1 MDAFYHAASQLPGA
15 VSQAL
20 MRIPP
25 RWAGDITE
33 IRLRSGRPVSL
44 STPSGARFVSI
55 DGGWREK
62 PDTGVLS
69 TPHALVQNCF
79 QAICGYS
86 VHSFADCIANG
97 FVPLPGGHRAG
108 VCGTAFVDGSGP
120 FTLKNITSIN
130 LRVARTGLC
139 ACDAVLR
146 PLLCAPGVGLLIAG
160 APGSGKTTLLRAV
173 LAELSA
179 AGRKT
184 AVVDERFEIAPVEQS
199 GFCTRL
205 PQHCDVL
212 SGYPKHIGMQHAL
225 RALAPDVI
233 VCDEVGA
240 MEDIAAITQAA
251 NAGVGL
257 VVTIH
262 APDAETLRRRPQYTA
277 LLQTGAFRH
286 VAFLKGK
293 ETPGRISEVVDAG
306 TVF

>member
-108 VCGTAFVDGSGP
+108 VCGTAFVDGSGT

-160 APGSGKTTLLRAV
+160 APGSGKTTLLRD
-173 LAELSA
+173 LIRQLSDRF
-179 AGRKT
+179 GWRIC
-184 AVVDERFEIAPVEQS
+184 VVDERLELAACAS
-199 GFCTRL
+199 GVPQFRL
-205 PQHCDVL
+205 GAHTDVL
-212 SGYPKHIGMQHAL
+212 SGAPKAAGIELLL
-225 RALAPDVI
+225 RTMNPEWIAV
-233 VCDEVGA
+233 DEITA
-240 MEDIAAITQAA
+240 EADIAAIRRASYCGVRFLATAHAA
-251 NAGVGL
+251 
-257 VVTIH
+257 
-262 APDAETLRRRPQYTA
+262 DRRELESRPLYRA
-277 LLQTGAFRH
+277 LLEDGFFRMA
-286 VAFLKGK
+286 AFLL
-293 ETPGRISEVVDAG
+293 PDRSVRIERGLDHA
-306 TVF
+306 

>member
-69 TPHALVQNCF
+69 TPHTLVQNCF

-108 VCGTAFVDGSGP
+108 VCGTAFVDGSGT

-173 LAELSA
+173 LAE
-179 AGRKT
+179 KQ
-184 AVVDERFEIAPVEQS
+184 P
-199 GFCTRL
+199 
-205 PQHCDVL
+205 
-212 SGYPKHIGMQHAL
+212 
-225 RALAPDVI
+225 
-233 VCDEVGA
+233 
-240 MEDIAAITQAA
+240 
-251 NAGVGL
+251 
-257 VVTIH
+257 
-262 APDAETLRRRPQYTA
+262 
-277 LLQTGAFRH
+277 
-286 VAFLKGK
+286 
-293 ETPGRISEVVDAG
+293 
-306 TVF
+306 

>member
-97 FVPLPGGHRAG
+97 FVPLPGGHL
-108 VCGTAFVDGSGP
+108 S
-120 FTLKNITSIN
+120 
-130 LRVARTGLC
+130 
-139 ACDAVLR
+139 
-146 PLLCAPGVGLLIAG
+146 LI
-160 APGSGKTTLLRAV
+160 
-173 LAELSA
+173 
-179 AGRKT
+179 
-184 AVVDERFEIAPVEQS
+184 
-199 GFCTRL
+199 
-205 PQHCDVL
+205 
-212 SGYPKHIGMQHAL
+212 HI
-225 RALAPDVI
+225 
-233 VCDEVGA
+233 
-240 MEDIAAITQAA
+240 
-251 NAGVGL
+251 
-257 VVTIH
+257 
-262 APDAETLRRRPQYTA
+262 
-277 LLQTGAFRH
+277 
-286 VAFLKGK
+286 
-293 ETPGRISEVVDAG
+293 
-306 TVF
+306 

>member
-97 FVPLPGGHRAG
+97 FVPLPGGHRAD
-108 VCGTAFVDGSGP
+108 VCGTAFVDGSGT

-173 LAELSA
+173 LAKSPLWSSPASARGCLS
-179 AGRKT
+179 T
-184 AVVDERFEIAPVEQS
+184 ATCFRDTPNTSVCSMRCAHLHRTLSCV
-199 GFCTRL
+199 TRL
-205 PQHCDVL
+205 EQWKI
-212 SGYPKHIGMQHAL
+212 SRRSRRRQ
-225 RALAPDVI
+225 
-233 VCDEVGA
+233 
-240 MEDIAAITQAA
+240 TQAS
-251 NAGVGL
+251 GL
-257 VVTIH
+257 W
-262 APDAETLRRRPQYTA
+262 
-277 LLQTGAFRH
+277 
-286 VAFLKGK
+286 
-293 ETPGRISEVVDAG
+293 
-306 TVF
+306 

>member
-108 VCGTAFVDGSGP
+108 VCGTAFVDGNGT
-120 FTLKNITSIN
+120 FTLKNITS
-130 LRVARTGLC
+130 
-139 ACDAVLR
+139 
-146 PLLCAPGVGLLIAG
+146 
-160 APGSGKTTLLRAV
+160 
-173 LAELSA
+173 
-179 AGRKT
+179 
-184 AVVDERFEIAPVEQS
+184 F
-199 GFCTRL
+199 
-205 PQHCDVL
+205 
-212 SGYPKHIGMQHAL
+212 M
-225 RALAPDVI
+225 
-233 VCDEVGA
+233 
-240 MEDIAAITQAA
+240 
-251 NAGVGL
+251 
-257 VVTIH
+257 
-262 APDAETLRRRPQYTA
+262 
-277 LLQTGAFRH
+277 
-286 VAFLKGK
+286 
-293 ETPGRISEVVDAG
+293 
-306 TVF
+306 

>member
-108 VCGTAFVDGSGP
+108 VCGTAFVDGSGT

-160 APGSGKTTLLRAV
+160 APGSGKTTLLNILDAASRRA
-173 LAELSA
+173 
-179 AGRKT
+179 G
-184 AVVDERFEIAPVEQS
+184 
-199 GFCTRL
+199 
-205 PQHCDVL
+205 
-212 SGYPKHIGMQHAL
+212 
-225 RALAPDVI
+225 
-233 VCDEVGA
+233 
-240 MEDIAAITQAA
+240 
-251 NAGVGL
+251 
-257 VVTIH
+257 
-262 APDAETLRRRPQYTA
+262 
-277 LLQTGAFRH
+277 GAFRGGPKNSRSGR
-286 VAFLKGK
+286 AFRNRPCGAVRLLHAAASALRRAFGIPQ
-293 ETPGRISEVVDAG
+293 THRYAACAARTCTGRYRV
-306 TVF
+306 

>member
-108 VCGTAFVDGSGP
+108 VCGTAF
-120 FTLKNITSIN
+120 
-130 LRVARTGLC
+130 
-139 ACDAVLR
+139 
-146 PLLCAPGVGLLIAG
+146 
-160 APGSGKTTLLRAV
+160 
-173 LAELSA
+173 
-179 AGRKT
+179 
-184 AVVDERFEIAPVEQS
+184 
-199 GFCTRL
+199 
-205 PQHCDVL
+205 
-212 SGYPKHIGMQHAL
+212 
-225 RALAPDVI
+225 
-233 VCDEVGA
+233 
-240 MEDIAAITQAA
+240 
-251 NAGVGL
+251 
-257 VVTIH
+257 
-262 APDAETLRRRPQYTA
+262 
-277 LLQTGAFRH
+277 
-286 VAFLKGK
+286 
-293 ETPGRISEVVDAG
+293 
-306 TVF
+306 TV

>member
-108 VCGTAFVDGSGP
+108 VCGTAFVDGSGAFRGGP
-120 FTLKNITSIN
+120 KNSRSGRAFRN
-130 LRVARTGLC
+130 RPCGAVRLLHAAASALRRAFGIPQTHRYAACAARTC
-139 ACDAVLR
+139 
-146 PLLCAPGVGLLIAG
+146 
-160 APGSGKTTLLRAV
+160 T
-173 LAELSA
+173 
-179 AGRKT
+179 GRYR
-184 AVVDERFEIAPVEQS
+184 V
-199 GFCTRL
+199 
-205 PQHCDVL
+205 
-212 SGYPKHIGMQHAL
+212 
-225 RALAPDVI
+225 
-233 VCDEVGA
+233 
-240 MEDIAAITQAA
+240 
-251 NAGVGL
+251 
-257 VVTIH
+257 
-262 APDAETLRRRPQYTA
+262 
-277 LLQTGAFRH
+277 
-286 VAFLKGK
+286 
-293 ETPGRISEVVDAG
+293 
-306 TVF
+306 

>member
-108 VCGTAFVDGSGP
+108 VCGTAFVDGSGT

-146 PLLCAPGVGLLIAG
+146 PLRQNDAASRRAG
-160 APGSGKTTLLRAV
+160 
-173 LAELSA
+173 
-179 AGRKT
+179 
-184 AVVDERFEIAPVEQS
+184 
-199 GFCTRL
+199 
-205 PQHCDVL
+205 
-212 SGYPKHIGMQHAL
+212 
-225 RALAPDVI
+225 
-233 VCDEVGA
+233 
-240 MEDIAAITQAA
+240 
-251 NAGVGL
+251 
-257 VVTIH
+257 
-262 APDAETLRRRPQYTA
+262 
-277 LLQTGAFRH
+277 GAFRGGPKNSRGGR
-286 VAFLKGK
+286 AFRNRPCGAVRLLHAAASALRRAFGIPQ
-293 ETPGRISEVVDAG
+293 THRYAACAARTCTGRYRV
-306 TVF
+306 

>member
-97 FVPLPGGHRAG
+97 FGSAAGRAQGGRVRYGIRGWQRNPLRSKISHPSICAWLARACVPATR
-108 VCGTAFVDGSGP
+108 S
-120 FTLKNITSIN
+120 
-130 LRVARTGLC
+130 
-139 ACDAVLR
+139 R

-160 APGSGKTTLLRAV
+160 APGSRQKRRCFAPCWRSFPRRA
-173 LAELSA
+173 E
-179 AGRKT
+179 KQ
-184 AVVDERFEIAPVEQS
+184 P
-199 GFCTRL
+199 
-205 PQHCDVL
+205 
-212 SGYPKHIGMQHAL
+212 
-225 RALAPDVI
+225 
-233 VCDEVGA
+233 
-240 MEDIAAITQAA
+240 
-251 NAGVGL
+251 
-257 VVTIH
+257 
-262 APDAETLRRRPQYTA
+262 
-277 LLQTGAFRH
+277 
-286 VAFLKGK
+286 
-293 ETPGRISEVVDAG
+293 
-306 TVF
+306 

>member
-108 VCGTAFVDGSGP
+108 VCGTAFVDGSGT

-184 AVVDERFEIAPVEQS
+184 AVVDERFEIAPWSSPASARGCLSTATCFRDTPNTSVGS
-199 GFCTRL
+199 MRCAHLHRTLSCVTRL
-205 PQHCDVL
+205 EQWKI
-212 SGYPKHIGMQHAL
+212 SRRSRRRQ
-225 RALAPDVI
+225 
-233 VCDEVGA
+233 
-240 MEDIAAITQAA
+240 TQAS
-251 NAGVGL
+251 GL
-257 VVTIH
+257 W
-262 APDAETLRRRPQYTA
+262 
-277 LLQTGAFRH
+277 
-286 VAFLKGK
+286 
-293 ETPGRISEVVDAG
+293 
-306 TVF
+306 

>member
-69 TPHALVQNCF
+69 TPHTLVQNCF

-108 VCGTAFVDGSGP
+108 VCGTAFVDGSGT

-146 PLLCAPGVGLLIAG
+146 PLLCAPGVGLLIDQRKDALLSSVDRKWEEAQPISAGWRTGAAAG
-160 APGSGKTTLLRAV
+160 ANRAAQSIAGT
-173 LAELSA
+173 AERAASQDAQSA
-179 AGRKT
+179 PAK
-184 AVVDERFEIAPVEQS
+184 
-199 GFCTRL
+199 
-205 PQHCDVL
+205 
-212 SGYPKHIGMQHAL
+212 
-225 RALAPDVI
+225 
-233 VCDEVGA
+233 
-240 MEDIAAITQAA
+240 
-251 NAGVGL
+251 VGL
-257 VVTIH
+257 
-262 APDAETLRRRPQYTA
+262 
-277 LLQTGAFRH
+277 
-286 VAFLKGK
+286 
-293 ETPGRISEVVDAG
+293 
-306 TVF
+306 